1 MSEAQAYL
9 RFDLVAT
16 CSLGHFADY
25 SASKHTMFVLLPD
38 TSTSQT
44 AKINHM
50 RSKNKVYCSCLDGFL
65 DFH

>member
-25 SASKHTMFVLLPD
+25 SASKHKMFGTAARYINITD
-38 TSTSQT
+38 SQNESH
-44 AKINHM
+44 A
-50 RSKNKVYCSCLDGFL
+50 
-65 DFH
+65 